1 MNATRP
7 VPCFHALRYLC
18 ADKTKQLSTMA
29 TPLTTSAT
37 KHPFPNLYEDHPAQE
52 LGRLSPTKLLQ
63 CVQEASA
70 MRDHPSTQVVF
81 TAFYHRY
88 HRYLAKVVRNAFA
101 AAEIHDDDC
110 INEIVDDALAAFFR
124 ASRRCDVTA
133 ARDEDTADR
142 IIRAYIGRL
151 AKWKALNA
159 RSFQEAFGKSNLDLE
174 EIDDH
179 VAKQDECGARDWMKA
194 EVLPEDPRV
203 EAIVAWM
210 ATLTP
215 FQLDVLRTYYLDV
228 LPGRKSGRLPDGVS
242 LSLANKH
249 NVTTSAVRHAKRTLG
264 QEIRTR
270 FEKH

>member
-1 MNATRP
+1 
-7 VPCFHALRYLC
+7 
-18 ADKTKQLSTMA
+18 MA
-29 TPLTTSAT
+29 TPLPTSAT
-37 KHPFPNLYEDHPAQE
+37 KHPFPHLYEDHPAQE
-52 LGRLSPTKLLQ
+52 LGRLSPTQLLRR
-63 CVQEASA
+63 VQDASG

-101 AAEIHDDDC
+101 AAEIHDGDC
-110 INEIVDDALAAFFR
+110 VNEIVDDALAGFFQ
-124 ASRRCDVTA
+124 ASRKCDVSA
-133 ARDEDTADR
+133 ATDEDAADR
-142 IIRAYIGRL
+142 IIRSYIGRL

-159 RSFQEAFGKSNLDLE
+159 RSFQEAFGKGNLDLE
-174 EIDDH
+174 EIDQH
-179 VAKQDECGARDWMKA
+179 VAKQDECGARDWMKLEA
-194 EVLPEDPRV
+194 LPEHPRV
-203 EAIVAWM
+203 EEIAKWM

-215 FQLDVLRTYYLDV
+215 FQLDVLRTYHLDV

-270 FEKH
+270 FEKI